1 MAANLPRDPGVMI
14 STASLSAKADTAPE
28 SGTLA
33 MWVDRAKAG
42 LVLLA
47 VAALFWG
54 ALYIGENAVRPA
66 GMSPPPSLQYV
77 PVDHQ
82 GQIAANAGRF
92 EATYFNDPIYRS
104 TIEEGGS
111 RVAFQ
116 IPFSVGKNDSD
127 LAFFLGATP
136 GLQEI
141 KLNGSVIQPNIPLD
155 TLRGAS
161 DGTAL
166 YYMLPSTLLRDGA
179 NEIQVLVETQ
189 STILALAPFHI
200 GPAVEAARAAANVDL
215 ITSTIPIIAISF
227 LIFATLLCMVT
238 NWPSDDRQRIR
249 SLMLLMGIWA
259 ARTYFITFQTPFEL
273 PFLLT
278 SFLYYLLEVSV
289 IVAFARHLFSGE
301 THSAKW
307 FKWLNWLWLALLV
320 YLIAITA
327 AGFAWGPALR
337 PWFKGLA
344 IWNAAMLFILAVVGL
359 GLLAW
364 GIVVRRD
371 GRWLERLALMISLLA
386 LFIDTGD
393 GSFDLALPFVAN
405 LPLTFYA
412 AAPAGLLLGLGVVA
426 SIAREASEARRTV
439 VQSNE
444 ILAAKLTEQNAEL
457 ARSYDAQKQMLQR
470 QVMLEERQRIVRDM
484 HDGIGG
490 QLLGLMMQVR
500 SGGVEKKQVEEGLQ
514 SSIADL
520 RLIVDSMDTAD
531 ENLAETLRSFEH
543 RVRAQ
548 VEAAGMVFEAHH
560 GLDESTP
567 GPGPRPTLQILRILQ
582 EAVTNAMRH
591 SCATAIS
598 LSSSHDADGQI
609 QISIADNGK
618 GLPTK
623 IKGGRGLTSMR
634 SRAEAVRGTLNII
647 SGAEGTTLKLSLP
660 RPE

>member
-1 MAANLPRDPGVMI
+1 MTSMAP
-14 STASLSAKADTAPE
+14 SQAKADGGRVSEAVIGWPD
-28 SGTLA
+28 L
-33 MWVDRAKAG
+33 AKAG

-47 VAALFWG
+47 VAVLFWG
-54 ALYIGENAVRPA
+54 ALYVGENAVRPA
-66 GMSPPPSLQYV
+66 GMSPPPSLRYV
-77 PVDHQ
+77 PVDDK
-82 GQIAANAGRF
+82 GAIASDAGRF
-92 EATYFNDPIYRS
+92 EAQYFNNPIYRS
-104 TIEEGGS
+104 TVEQGGS

-116 IPFSVGKNDSD
+116 IPFSVRQDHSD

-141 KLNGSVIQPNIPLD
+141 KLNGSVIQPNVPLD

-166 YYMLPSTLLRDGA
+166 YYMLPPSLLHDGA

-200 GPAVEAARAAANVDL
+200 GPAAEASRAAANVDM

-227 LIFATLLCMVT
+227 LIFATLLCLVT
-238 NWPSDDRQRIR
+238 NWPADDRQRIR
-249 SLMLLMGIWA
+249 SLMLLMAIWA

-289 IVAFARHLFSGE
+289 IIAFARHLFSGE

-307 FKWLNWLWLALLV
+307 LKWLNWLWLALIA
-320 YLIAITA
+320 YLIAVTA

-344 IWNAAMLFILAVVGL
+344 IWNAAMLLILAVVGL

-364 GIVVRRD
+364 GIAVRRD
-371 GRWLERLALMISLLA
+371 GRWLERLALMICLLA
-386 LFIDTGD
+386 LSIDAGD

-439 VQSNE
+439 LQSNE

-500 SGGVEKKQVEEGLQ
+500 GGGVEKKQVEEGLQ

-531 ENLAETLRSFEH
+531 ESLAETLRSFEH

-548 VEAAGMVFEAHH
+548 VEAAGIALNAEH
-560 GLDESTP
+560 GLGEGTP
-567 GPGPRPTLQILRILQ
+567 GPGPRPTLQILRLLQ

-591 SCATAIS
+591 SGASAIS
-598 LSSSHDADGQI
+598 LSSLHEPDGSI
-609 QISIADNGK
+609 QIVIADNGK
-618 GLPTK
+618 GLPNE

-634 SRAEAVRGTLNII
+634 SRAEAVGGTLSIE
-647 SGAEGTTLKLSLP
+647 SGLEGTALTLSLP
-660 RPE
+660 KPE